1 MKARVFNTVDW
12 RKYLDNSDNPRIK
25 TFLESRG
32 NDVFNQICENIN
44 RANRNNQTKIVLLI
58 HPNAGNVISISKN
71 SCSRFWFGRF
81 DITDLRFFLF
91 RPIPIILKPSAAKT
105 LEKLAPSPRL
115 APVIK
120 TVLD

>member
-71 SCSRFWFGRF
+71 DFNEVYDIAMKWFLKNEDYRMCSKIKGYKENL
-81 DITDLRFFLF
+81 IKKK
-91 RPIPIILKPSAAKT
+91 LKQPQT
-105 LEKLAPSPRL
+105 LKSL
-115 APVIK
+115 I
-120 TVLD
+120 